1 MKPDGSEARGDAPRA
16 GRSAGGVPSIEGSE
30 RLFTT
35 AEVDAE
41 LTRMAAEIDA
51 HYAGEP
57 FVALCMLQ
65 GGIIPAGL
73 LLPRLETPLELDSV
87 HITRY
92 RKSTSGG
99 DIDWLA
105 TPRTPLAGR
114 RVLLIDDI
122 LDEGHSIVAVGDWC
136 REAGA
141 SEVVVAV
148 VVEKRHERKHPQARA
163 DFVGVAVPD
172 RYVFGYG
179 MDYHGYHRNAPGLF
193 AVAD

>member
-1 MKPDGSEARGDAPRA
+1 MT
-16 GRSAGGVPSIEGSE
+16 GVPSVEGSE
-30 RLFTT
+30 CLHTR

-41 LTRMAAEIDA
+41 LARMATEINARFGAEPI
-51 HYAGEP
+51 
-57 FVALCMLQ
+57 VVLCVLQ

-73 LLPRLETPLELDSV
+73 LLPMIEVPLELDSV

-92 RKSTSGG
+92 RKTTRGG
-99 DIDWLA
+99 DVDWLA

-122 LDEGHSIVAVGDWC
+122 VDEGHSIVTVADWC
-136 REAGA
+136 RQAGA
-141 SEVVVAV
+141 AEVAIAV
-148 VVEKRHERKHPQARA
+148 VVEKLHDRKHPRAQA
-163 DFVGVAVPD
+163 DFVGLQVPD

-179 MDYHGYHRNAPGLF
+179 MDYHGFHRNAPGLF

>member
-1 MKPDGSEARGDAPRA
+1 MT
-16 GRSAGGVPSIEGSE
+16 VPSIENCE
-30 RLFTT
+30 RLFGP

-41 LTRMAAEIDA
+41 LDRMAAEIDA
-51 HYAGEP
+51 RFEGEP
-57 FVALCMLQ
+57 CVALCVLQ

-73 LLPRLETPLELDSV
+73 LLPRLATPLELDSV

-92 RKSTSGG
+92 RKTTSGG

-105 TPRTPLAGR
+105 TPSTPLADR

-122 LDEGHSIVAVGDWC
+122 LDEGHSIVAVADWC
-136 REAGA
+136 REAGSRDVA
-141 SEVVVAV
+141 IAV
-148 VVEKRHERKHPQARA
+148 VVEKRHERKHPRARA
-163 DFVGVAVPD
+163 DFVGVTVPD
-172 RYVFGYG
+172 RYLFGYG